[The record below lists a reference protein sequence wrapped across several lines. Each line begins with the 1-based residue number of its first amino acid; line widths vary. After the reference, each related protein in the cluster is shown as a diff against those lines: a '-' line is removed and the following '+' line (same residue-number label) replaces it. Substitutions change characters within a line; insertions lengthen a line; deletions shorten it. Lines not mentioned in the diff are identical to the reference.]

1 MAVVSLLVRM
11 RYVAKEKMVLAD
23 RISMLMRI
31 IVTSSLM
38 SGDNAPKTVSTAR
51 QSCKDNVM
59 HPMVFT
65 MLSRR
70 VMYATDRTTISASM
84 MLFIVV

>member
-23 RISMLMRI
+23 SISMLMRI

-51 QSCKDNVM
+51 HSCKDNYYYR
-59 HPMVFT
+59 
-65 MLSRR
+65 LSFNSRGKSS
-70 VMYATDRTTISASM
+70 Y
-84 MLFIVV
+84 